1 MVQLWLWLHQRT
13 AQLGSIGLYFIRH
26 ISISFLHGR
35 CTKKSA
41 GQVMVIV
48 LFSGIVNLV
57 ITGYFIISFLSATSG
72 LSMDNVPGFGSYGIS
87 FGLWIAAISAIVIT
101 GGAWLFRSTSDN
113 IRTSF
118 DSLKGDLQKTLS
130 KTGKSV
136 ENKDDSK

>member
-1 MVQLWLWLHQRT
+1 
-13 AQLGSIGLYFIRH
+13 
-26 ISISFLHGR
+26 
-35 CTKKSA
+35 
-41 GQVMVIV
+41 MVIV